1 MKRFIIVS
9 LVAALCGCRSG
20 LTVILTDSSAVTAGS
35 YQVGETP
42 IPAVSYNVGP
52 RFLMRSQE
60 GMSNLVL
67 RLTAYA
73 TITNET
79 SALGIYDSSEGKELK
94 IKVEMKAADGGI
106 AK

>member
-1 MKRFIIVS
+1 MKKFIFVGFF
-9 LVAALCGCRSG
+9 AALCGCHSG

-42 IPAVSYNVGP
+42 IPAISYNVGP
-52 RFLMRSQE
+52 RFMMRSQD
-60 GMSNLVL
+60 GMTNLVL

-79 SALGIYDSSEGKELK
+79 SALGIYDSSEAKELK
-94 IKVEMKAADGGI
+94 IDMSLE
-106 AK
+106 